1 MVVKSATKKKL
12 MDLGI
17 ADNFAHIL
25 ADDRKWDDVKILPVG
40 EIGQIC
46 ETDSETA
53 ASIKTIIDGA
63 NQKNKL
69 ENSEA
74 IGPVTAVTLG
84 RKVRSRARVKS
95 TADMDSY
102 NKDAKLLSL
111 DDELSG
117 DAVFK
122 SLVAA
127 VEESGSPRFTD
138 RIFHDLTEAIHARG
152 IKKLTK
158 PQAKKVVAGAIV
170 ALDRASI
177 DPYEAA
183 GIITA
188 QSIGEPGTQMTMRT
202 FHYAGVATVNVTQ
215 GLPRIIEIVDAR
227 KVPNTPTMTISL
239 HSDKSASAEE
249 AKKLAAAIEVTTTV
263 NIATLETDVAQRRLV
278 LKLNKSNLKQKN
290 MSAAEVKDKLE
301 RATRLLVQGDKPKNP
316 SKLTLIP
323 GVHSEEDLAELA
335 ENPPSYTMLLQLE
348 EKIRDMRLK
357 GIPNIE
363 RANVQYK
370 EKSGRKDEQ
379 GNDIGEYYLSTIGSN
394 LSRVSEIETIDRSRT
409 YTNNIIEIYDHL
421 GIEAARQAIVNE
433 LQATLD
439 GARLEVDTRHLL
451 LVADVMTS
459 EGEVRAIG
467 RHGVSGTKHSIL
479 ARAAFEVTVNHLLK
493 AGIIGERDHLT
504 GVAENII
511 VGQPISLGTG
521 SVELFYIPEE

>member
-17 ADNFAHIL
+17 DENFAHAL
-25 ADDRKWDDVKILPVG
+25 ADDRKWDDVKVMTA
-40 EIGQIC
+40 EIIAQIC
-46 ETDSETA
+46 ETDSEQAGKIHATIIAATQKGRDGDADSTGPITKVRLSKRRTRTKTVADMEAYDYDRKMRSMEDDLAEDPVYKSLQTA
-53 ASIKTIIDGA
+53 AS
-63 NQKNKL
+63 
-69 ENSEA
+69 
-74 IGPVTAVTLG
+74 
-84 RKVRSRARVKS
+84 
-95 TADMDSY
+95 
-102 NKDAKLLSL
+102 DA
-111 DDELSG
+111 
-117 DAVFK
+117 
-122 SLVAA
+122 
-127 VEESGSPRFTD
+127 GSNRFTN
-138 RIFHDLTEAIHARG
+138 RILSELTQACHARG
-152 IKKLTK
+152 KKKLTK
-158 PQAKKVVAGAIV
+158 PQAKKIINEAID

-227 KVPNTPTMTISL
+227 KVPQTPTMTIRL
-239 HSDKSASAEE
+239 KEDQMQDGNA

-263 NIATLETDVAQRRLV
+263 NIAKLETDVAQRRLV
-278 LKLNKSNLKQKN
+278 LHLNKTNLKQKN
-290 MSAAEVKDKLE
+290 MSAGEVKDKLE
-301 RATRLLVQGDKPKNP
+301 QATRLYVQADKEKNP
-316 SKLTLIP
+316 STLTLIP

-357 GIPNIE
+357 GIPGIE
-363 RANVQYK
+363 RANPQLDDK
-370 EKSGRKDEQ
+370 T
-379 GNDIGEYYLSTIGSN
+379 GEYYLSTIGSN
-394 LSRVSEIETIDRSRT
+394 LQRISELENIDRSRT
-409 YTNNIIEIYDHL
+409 YTNNIIEIYDYL

-433 LQATLD
+433 LQLTLD
-439 GARLEVDTRHLL
+439 GARLEVDVRHLL
-451 LVADVMTS
+451 MVADVMTS

-493 AGIIGERDHLT
+493 AGIIGEKDHLT

-521 SVELFYIPEE
+521 SVALYYIPEE